1 MLTLLLILAP
11 FIAPGPFPGAIP
23 RTDDPPDHATPSASD
38 SAPHSALAP
47 AEKTTIAPAPLSE
60 YHTHEIAGFRVLM
73 HPAIAYLP
81 GDRRGRLRTALA
93 HDLETIARTLPD
105 PALAAVRTIP
115 IAITHDAPTIPG
127 YTPRGAC
134 FHPSADWLEAHGLDR
149 AREGAVEMLSID
161 DYLDWRSIQPAMVLH
176 ELAHAYHWLLG
187 FARSDIAESFESV
200 KASGSLYRQVAHT
213 LDPDGPGQTAYAL
226 TNPQE
231 YFAELSEA
239 YFLRN
244 DIYPFIR
251 EELVAYDPRGADLV
265 RALWNLSPEQIAEQ
279 SLAAGH
285 DRFTPTTPSTPAPG
299 LP

>member
-1 MLTLLLILAP
+1 
-11 FIAPGPFPGAIP
+11 
-23 RTDDPPDHATPSASD
+23 
-38 SAPHSALAP
+38 
-47 AEKTTIAPAPLSE
+47 
-60 YHTHEIAGFRVLM
+60 
-73 HPAIAYLP
+73 
-81 GDRRGRLRTALA
+81 
-93 HDLETIARTLPD
+93 
-105 PALAAVRTIP
+105 

-134 FHPSADWLEAHGLDR
+134 FHPSGDWLEAHGLDR

-187 FARSDIAESFESV
+187 FTRPDIADSFEAA
-200 KASGSLYRQVAHT
+200 KQHGSLYRQVAHT
-213 LDPDGPGQTAYAL
+213 LNPDGPGQTAYAL
-226 TNPQE
+226 TSPQE

-251 EELVAYDPRGADLV
+251 EELLAYDPRGAELV
-265 RALWNLSPEQIAEQ
+265 RTLWNFSPEQIAQQ

-285 DRFTPTTPSTPAPG
+285 DRFKPATPPTHAPG
-299 LP
+299 FP